1 MVSICMATYN
11 GEKYIKEQLDSIL
24 HQLSAED
31 ELIISDDSST
41 DMTLEIVKSYNDSRI
56 KIFPNQKFSSPIYNF
71 ENALK
76 HVRGNVVVLADQDDV
91 WEGNKLQI
99 IRESFEKKND
109 EIVLQMYNGKCM
121 NESGKTVEDD
131 LFRYLNVR
139 GGLVQNIIKNSFIG
153 CNIAFTKKLLDKA
166 LPFPKNIPM
175 HDVWLACN
183 AYLYGD
189 VKIIDT
195 KVFNYRVHKNNYSIK
210 NNSFWQKLQWR
221 YNLIINLL
229 QRYLYVKLAT

>member
-1 MVSICMATYN
+1 MATYN

-24 HQLSAED
+24 NQLFDED

-41 DMTLEIVKSYNDSRI
+41 DMTLEIIKSYNDSRI
-56 KIFPNQKFSSPIYNF
+56 KIFPNQKFGSPIYNF
-71 ENALK
+71 ENALT
-76 HVRGNVVVLADQDDV
+76 HVCGDIVVLADQDDI
-91 WEGNKLQI
+91 WEKNKLQI
-99 IRESFEKKND
+99 IRENFEKKSD
-109 EIVLQMYNGKCM
+109 EILLQMYNGKCID
-121 NESGKTVEDD
+121 EFGKTIEDD

-139 GGLVQNIIKNSFIG
+139 EGLMQNIIKNSFIG

-189 VKIIDT
+189 IKVINT
-195 KVFNYRVHKNNYSIK
+195 KVFNYRLHKNNHSIK

-221 YNLIINLL
+221 YNLIISLFK
-229 QRYLYVKLAT
+229 RYLYVKLAN